1 MAAEVARVVGL
12 GATVLEE
19 RDGYTV
25 LLDPGGLVFCVVGI
39 QTGELFEREART
51 WP

>member
-1 MAAEVARVVGL
+1 MVGL

-25 LLDPGGLVFCVVGI
+25 LRDPGGVVFCVVGI
-39 QTGELFEREART
+39 QTGGLLRA
-51 WP
+51 